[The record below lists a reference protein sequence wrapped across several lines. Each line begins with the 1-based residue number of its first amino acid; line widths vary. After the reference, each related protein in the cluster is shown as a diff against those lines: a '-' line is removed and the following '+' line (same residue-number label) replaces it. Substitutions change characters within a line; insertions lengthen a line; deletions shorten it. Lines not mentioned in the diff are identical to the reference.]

1 MLSAFVTALI
11 IGSLMVVPLG
21 WRVWQ
26 DRRVERALTVRASV
40 HAAVVRALGGE
51 SLVAVNVEAPV
62 LWRPGRVVLTAPAD
76 WGFLLEPA
84 WAAVVRRVPAGYE
97 LVVKPVIPDADL
109 VTPELALRRAA

>member
-1 MLSAFVTALI
+1 MLSAFVSAFI
-11 IGSLMVVPLG
+11 IGSLVVVPLG

-26 DRRVERALTVRASV
+26 DRRVERALTIRAHV

-51 SLVAVNVEAPV
+51 SLVAVNVEAP
-62 LWRPGRVVLTAPAD
+62 LPWRPGRVVLTAPAD

-97 LVVKPVIPDADL
+97 LVVKPVAPDADRVAL
-109 VTPELALRRAA
+109 ELALRRAA